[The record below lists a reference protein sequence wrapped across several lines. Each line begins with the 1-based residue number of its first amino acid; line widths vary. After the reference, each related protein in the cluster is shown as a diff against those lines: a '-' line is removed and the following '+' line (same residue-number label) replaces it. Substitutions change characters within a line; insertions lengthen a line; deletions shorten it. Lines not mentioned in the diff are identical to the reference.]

1 MTDLDRQA
9 TEETF
14 KFISELVKQQS
25 RPSLSPTAEIDNTT
39 NDATNSKEK
48 SNEAP
53 KNNKISNGMIS
64 PIGISLNS
72 LEEKTIGGNGL
83 IGNAA
88 LSSSAADDGNV
99 DKV

>member
-25 RPSLSPTAEIDNTT
+25 RPSLSPTAEIDNT
-39 NDATNSKEK
+39 NDTSNSKEK
-48 SNEAP
+48 ANEAP
-53 KNNKISNGMIS
+53 KNNNKISNGMIS

-72 LEEKTIGGNGL
+72 LEERTIGNGFG
-83 IGNAA
+83 IAA
-88 LSSSAADDGNV
+88 SSSSAADGGNA